1 MSNQRGHPT
10 VGGRGRQ
17 ARTGPGCMCKRLGWG
32 LGQTSE
38 GKHLGGEEADL
49 DWLILRARR
58 G

>member
-1 MSNQRGHPT
+1 MSNQRGHPI

-17 ARTGPGCMCKRLGWG
+17 ARTGPGYVCGRLGRG
-32 LGQTSE
+32 LGQTAE

-49 DWLILRARR
+49 DWLILRAWR